1 MRHVVFYSGG
11 IASYIAAKRVA
22 AAWGKENTVLLFTD
36 TKYEHE
42 DLYRFLDETEA
53 RLGCTLVRI
62 ADGRTPW
69 EVFRDV
75 KFLGN
80 SQVDPC
86 SRILKRDISKRWVL
100 DNCADPA
107 GCVLYL
113 GLNHDEAHR
122 LERSKRFW
130 SPYRVESPLMAER
143 MSKADMLAECR
154 RDGVAPPE
162 LYELG
167 FTHNNCGGFCIKAGH
182 AHFKHLLRVLPEKYA
197 ECEAEEAK
205 LRETLGDVAVL
216 RDRRNG
222 STRPLTLTELR
233 SRSRQDCDY
242 LDWGGCGC
250 FGDIP
255 EEENL
260 TSDHSV
266 QKSESQ

>member
-1 MRHVVFYSGG
+1 MKHVVFYSGG
-11 IASYIAAKRVA
+11 IASYIAAKRLVA
-22 AAWGKENTVLLFTD
+22 KYGVSDVVLLFTD

-53 RLGCTLVRI
+53 SLGCTLVRI

-86 SRILKRDISKRWVL
+86 SRILKRDISKKWVKE
-100 DNCADPA
+100 NFPDPTA
-107 GCVLYL
+107 CILYL

-122 LERSKRFW
+122 LVRSKRFW
-130 SPYRVESPLMAER
+130 SPYQVESPLMEER

-154 RDGVAPPE
+154 SDKIAPPE

-167 FTHNNCGGFCIKAGH
+167 FSHNNCGGFCIKAGH

-205 LRETLGDVAVL
+205 LRDQLGDVSVL
-216 RDRRNG
+216 RDRRG
-222 STRPLTLTELR
+222 GTSKPLTLTELKNR
-233 SRSRQDCDY
+233 DRKDCDY

-255 EEENL
+255 EDENL
-260 TSDHSV
+260 SN
-266 QKSESQ
+266 E